1 LTVFHRP
8 LVLVGALAGGDFL
21 LWNWSLSANH
31 DVLALIAGVTLLPLA
46 AASLL
51 LAALTTLQL
60 ASRASRHPLLLAL
73 LRGVARPARPRMGPA
88 RRLAASSGGR
98 QRGAEAQRVAG
109 TGGAAT
115 AAQARADSPER
126 PRKLAA

>member
-8 LVLVGALAGGDFL
+8 LVLVGALTAGDFL

-51 LAALTTLQL
+51 LAALTALQL
-60 ASRASRHPLLLAL
+60 ASRFSRHAL
-73 LRGVARPARPRMGPA
+73 IFEVLRRAVRPPRPHLRTVRRAAVPRPRRA
-88 RRLAASSGGR
+88 AANLAAS
-98 QRGAEAQRVAG
+98 A
-109 TGGAAT
+109 AAT
-115 AAQARADSPER
+115 TANGASARGPSAER
-126 PRKLAA
+126 RRKLAA